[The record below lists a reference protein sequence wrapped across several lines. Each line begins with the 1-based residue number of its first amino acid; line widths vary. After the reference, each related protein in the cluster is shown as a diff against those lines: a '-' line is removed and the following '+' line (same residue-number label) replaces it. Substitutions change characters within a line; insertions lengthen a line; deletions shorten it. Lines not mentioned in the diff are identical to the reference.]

1 MCLLDIGCAVMR
13 DELMPLEVKRAY
25 DYAVPK
31 YMDADCYVKD
41 HEEIIRI
48 GLYILGQRFALAQY
62 SFREDGDMLIFG
74 GDKGLCNYFISLL
87 DCGSFKHFV
96 RTDRQCQIL
105 YNPGRST
112 GPRISLRGYCVKKSE
127 G

>member
-1 MCLLDIGCAVMR
+1 MCLLNIGCAVMH

-31 YMDADCYVKD
+31 FMDADCYVKD

-48 GLYILGQRFALAQY
+48 GLYILGQRFATAY
-62 SFREDGDMLIFG
+62 YMFREDGDVLKYG
-74 GDKGLCNYFISLL
+74 TKAECNYYISLL

-96 RTDRQCQIL
+96 RTDRQGKIL